1 MATFSYNLKSSDS
14 SIKQYK
20 DYLENQN
27 YVNQIDRAIRETG
40 EMKAAVV
47 TIQSREIQNAIDVS
61 SQRHSEAIIESRE
74 AICSSLESG
83 FTDLNNS
90 LYDIQGEINGLS
102 NLVGHGFSLFV
113 EGQKITHK
121 YLGQIQNLLRLPD
134 SQKERVYYIEEG
146 MKYLHNAFKHGP
158 DSDFYTDALNAF
170 NASKGIQKKAV
181 KDFIS
186 LYYIGLIHLK
196 STKHLDLPKA
206 ESYFRSSARYYLA
219 EHAVGGTNFSK
230 NLFNS
235 NKTFLLGAAEAY
247 LFAADACYIQQKF
260 SEAVELAAEA
270 WKTLPEMVKAG
281 FMQSKYLAAN
291 NQSIE
296 AAKVLEKVIQQNR
309 FFSMEVL
316 PDLDLIS
323 KPEITNLL
331 ERLRIEAIQEAK
343 SKFDL
348 CSQIILPNSIATSYL
363 LSIGKLIELKK
374 FLEAKKATDLLLVS
388 KKWTLS
394 AGANITNQGQVIA
407 KISSQEF
414 TGSLIEFVKFEKER
428 VLALPKANNLIR
440 IEAIERQKQS
450 IQTEINNLQSQVD
463 SNSYKLSNHWK
474 SWLIFFG
481 IVAVAA
487 IISIALSRT
496 HDSHPMLASLMA
508 LISFLVVFGGG
519 AFAAIYLIVVI
530 VLSISNVSKNVS
542 LNSKIS
548 SSQQEISGL
557 NSDIKEL
564 Q

>member
-146 MKYLHNAFKHGP
+146 MKYLYNAFKHGP
-158 DSDFYTDALNAF
+158 DSNFYTDALNAF
-170 NASKGIQKKAV
+170 NTSISIQKEAV

-230 NLFNS
+230 NLYNS

-291 NQSIE
+291 YQSIE

-316 PDLDLIS
+316 TDIDLIS

-331 ERLRIEAIQEAK
+331 ERLRIEAVQEAK

-374 FLEAKKATDLLLVS
+374 FLEAKEAIDLLLVS
-388 KKWTLS
+388 KKWTLG

-414 TGSLIEFVKFEKER
+414 TGSVIEFVKFEKER

-450 IQTEINNLQSQVD
+450 IQTEIKNLQSQVD
-463 SNSYKLSNHWK
+463 SNRNALSNDWK
-474 SWLIFFG
+474 YWLIAFG
-481 IVAVAA
+481 IVAVAF
-487 IISIALSRT
+487 IISTALSRS
-496 HDSHPMLASLMA
+496 HDHPMLGSLMG
-508 LISFLVVFGGG
+508 LISILVGLGGG